1 MSLIGT
7 QETDTQVQVNE
18 IAHLL
23 KISQDT
29 SYDESEDILHVKEDF
44 EKLGSFF
51 DLIKQ
56 DISTNVSNAAESEV
70 IAEQNPLVT
79 EDVTDI
85 DTTAVNAYEQDEQ
98 IAEYE
103 SSPGDKL
110 TEEVSEGDG
119 QSSLVDNETTN
130 ADSDDFEI
138 DPIVG
143 ANVEDTNDNPKQSV
157 GEKVSDEL
165 LKIEYE
171 KGYSDA
177 VLQLEKSLEDE
188 KAYLRE
194 LSANLF
200 TIKGEISDE
209 LQKLIIEK
217 IHQLSMDFLSE
228 KIDEIPQTFLDKIM
242 VSVEHI
248 SSYLETVVVELNELD
263 ALAINSN
270 VTALE
275 DYAFKIK
282 VNKDLKRGEFK
293 ITDGD
298 TLFAKLHS

>member
-1 MSLIGT
+1 MSLIET

-56 DISTNVSNAAESEV
+56 DSRTNVADASESEV

-79 EDVTDI
+79 EDVTEI
-85 DTTAVNAYEQDEQ
+85 DTDAVNVSELHEQ

-103 SSPGDKL
+103 SSPADIL
-110 TEEVSEGDG
+110 TEEASEGDG
-119 QSSLVDNETTN
+119 QNSRVDNETIN
-130 ADSDDFEI
+130 ANSDDFEI

-143 ANVEDTNDNPKQSV
+143 VNVEETNDNPKQSV
-157 GEKVSDEL
+157 GEKVNDEL

-188 KAYLRE
+188 KARLTE

-200 TIKGEISDE
+200 TIKGEISEE
-209 LQKLIIEK
+209 LRKLIIEK
-217 IHQLSMDFLSE
+217 IHQLSMDFLGE
-228 KIDEIPQTFLDKIM
+228 KIDVMPQTLLNKIM
-242 VSVEHI
+242 ASVENI
-248 SSYLETVVVELNELD
+248 SSYLATVVVELNELD

-282 VNKDLKRGEFK
+282 VNRDLKRGEFK

-298 TLFAKLHS
+298 TLYAKFHS

>member
-1 MSLIGT
+1 MSLIET

-56 DISTNVSNAAESEV
+56 ESSTNVSNAAESEV

-79 EDVTDI
+79 EDLTDI

-119 QSSLVDNETTN
+119 QSSLVDNEKTN

-143 ANVEDTNDNPKQSV
+143 ANVEETNDNPKQSV

-248 SSYLETVVVELNELD
+248 SSYLETVVVELNDLD

-298 TLFAKLHS
+298 TLYAKLHS

>member
-1 MSLIGT
+1 MSLIET
-7 QETDTQVQVNE
+7 QETDTQVPVNE

-56 DISTNVSNAAESEV
+56 DSSTNVVDAAESEV
-70 IAEQNPLVT
+70 ITGQNPLVT
-79 EDVTDI
+79 EDVTEI
-85 DTTAVNAYEQDEQ
+85 DTDAVNAPELDEQ

-103 SSPGDKL
+103 SAPGDIL
-110 TEEVSEGDG
+110 TEEASKGDG
-119 QSSLVDNETTN
+119 QSSHVENNTTD
-130 ADSDDFEI
+130 ADSDDFVI
-138 DPIVG
+138 DPIIG
-143 ANVEDTNDNPKQSV
+143 ANTEETNDIPKQSV

-177 VLQLEKSLEDE
+177 VRQLEKSLEDE
-188 KAYLRE
+188 KAYLSE

-200 TIKGEISDE
+200 TIKGEISEE
-209 LQKLIIEK
+209 LQKLITEK
-217 IHQLSMDFLSE
+217 IHQLSIDFLGE
-228 KIDEIPQTFLDKIM
+228 KIDLIPQTLLDKIM
-242 VSVEHI
+242 ASVEHI
-248 SSYLETVVVELNELD
+248 SSYLETVVVELNEFD

-270 VTALE
+270 VTDLE

-298 TLFAKLHS
+298 TLYAKLHS

>member
-1 MSLIGT
+1 MSLIET

-56 DISTNVSNAAESEV
+56 ESSTNVSNAAESEV
-70 IAEQNPLVT
+70 ITEQNPLVT
-79 EDVTDI
+79 EDLTDI

-143 ANVEDTNDNPKQSV
+143 ANVEETNDNPKQSV

-209 LQKLIIEK
+209 LQKLFIEK
-217 IHQLSMDFLSE
+217 IHQLSIDFLSE
-228 KIDEIPQTFLDKIM
+228 KIDVIPQTFLDKIM

-248 SSYLETVVVELNELD
+248 SSYLETMVVELNELD

-298 TLFAKLHS
+298 TLYAKLHS

>member
-1 MSLIGT
+1 MSLIET

-56 DISTNVSNAAESEV
+56 ESSTNVSNAAESDV
-70 IAEQNPLVT
+70 IAEQNPLVI
-79 EDVTDI
+79 EDLTDI

-98 IAEYE
+98 IAEHE

-143 ANVEDTNDNPKQSV
+143 ANVEETNDNPKQSV

-165 LKIEYE
+165 LKVEYE

-200 TIKGEISDE
+200 TIKGKISDE

-228 KIDEIPQTFLDKIM
+228 KIDVIPQTFLDKII

-298 TLFAKLHS
+298 TLYAKLHS

>member
-1 MSLIGT
+1 MSLIET

-56 DISTNVSNAAESEV
+56 ESSTNVSNAAESEV
-70 IAEQNPLVT
+70 IAKQNPLVT
-79 EDVTDI
+79 EDLTDI

-119 QSSLVDNETTN
+119 QSSVVDNETTN
-130 ADSDDFEI
+130 ADSDNFEI

-143 ANVEDTNDNPKQSV
+143 AAVEETNDNPKQSV

-228 KIDEIPQTFLDKIM
+228 KIDVIPQTFLDKII

-263 ALAINSN
+263 AFAINSN

-298 TLFAKLHS
+298 TLYAKLHS

>member
-1 MSLIGT
+1 MSLIET

-44 EKLGSFF
+44 ETLGSFF

-56 DISTNVSNAAESEV
+56 DSRTNVADASESEV

-79 EDVTDI
+79 EDVTEI
-85 DTTAVNAYEQDEQ
+85 DTDAVNVSELHEQ

-103 SSPGDKL
+103 SSPADIL
-110 TEEVSEGDG
+110 TEEASEGDG
-119 QSSLVDNETTN
+119 QNSRVDNETIN
-130 ADSDDFEI
+130 ANSDDFEI

-143 ANVEDTNDNPKQSV
+143 VNVEETNDNPKQSV
-157 GEKVSDEL
+157 GEKVNDEL

-188 KAYLRE
+188 KARLTE

-200 TIKGEISDE
+200 TIKGEISEE
-209 LQKLIIEK
+209 LRKLIIEK
-217 IHQLSMDFLSE
+217 IHQLSMDFLGE
-228 KIDEIPQTFLDKIM
+228 KIDVMPQTLLNKIM
-242 VSVEHI
+242 ASVENI

-275 DYAFKIK
+275 EYAFKIK
-282 VNKDLKRGEFK
+282 VDKDLKRGEFK

-298 TLFAKLHS
+298 TLYAQLHS

>member
-1 MSLIGT
+1 MSLIET
-7 QETDTQVQVNE
+7 QETDTHVQVNE

-29 SYDESEDILHVKEDF
+29 SYDESDDILHVKEDF
-44 EKLGSFF
+44 EKLDSFF

-56 DISTNVSNAAESEV
+56 DSSANVVDAAASEV
-70 IAEQNPLVT
+70 IAEQNPLVA
-79 EDVTDI
+79 EDVTEI
-85 DTTAVNAYEQDEQ
+85 DNDAVNAPEPDEQ

-103 SSPGDKL
+103 SSPNEIL
-110 TEEVSEGDG
+110 TEEAIEGAV
-119 QSSLVDNETTN
+119 QSSPVDNETIN
-130 ADSDDFEI
+130 ADSDEFVI
-138 DPIVG
+138 DPIIG
-143 ANVEDTNDNPKQSV
+143 SNVEETNDNLKQGV
-157 GEKVSDEL
+157 GEKVGDEL

-200 TIKGEISDE
+200 TIKGEISKE
-209 LQKLIIEK
+209 LQKLVIEK
-217 IHQLSMDFLSE
+217 IHHLSMDFLGE

-242 VSVEHI
+242 ASVEHI
-248 SSYLETVVVELNELD
+248 SSYLETVIVELNELD

-270 VTALE
+270 LTALE
-275 DYAFKIK
+275 DYAFKVK
-282 VNKDLKRGEFK
+282 VNNNLKRGEFK

-298 TLFAKLHS
+298 TLYAKFHS

>member
-56 DISTNVSNAAESEV
+56 DSSTNVSNATESEV
-70 IAEQNPLVT
+70 IAKQNPLVT
-79 EDVTDI
+79 EEVKDI
-85 DTTAVNAYEQDEQ
+85 DTDAVKVPELDEQ

-103 SSPGDKL
+103 SSPDDML
-110 TEEVSEGDG
+110 NEEDSGRAL
-119 QSSLVDNETTN
+119 QSLSVDNETTN
-130 ADSDDFEI
+130 ADSDDFVI
-138 DPIVG
+138 DPIIG
-143 ANVEDTNDNPKQSV
+143 TNVEDTNDNPKQSE
-157 GEKVSDEL
+157 GEKVSAEL

-194 LSANLF
+194 LSSNLF
-200 TIKGEISDE
+200 TIKAEISKE

-217 IHQLSMDFLSE
+217 IHQLSIDFLGE
-228 KIDEIPQTFLDKIM
+228 KIDVLPQTLLDEIM
-242 VSVEHI
+242 ASVEHI

-263 ALAINSN
+263 ALAVKSN

-282 VNKDLKRGEFK
+282 VNTDLKRGEFK

-298 TLFAKLHS
+298 TLYAKFHS

>member
-1 MSLIGT
+1 MSLIET

-56 DISTNVSNAAESEV
+56 ESSTNVSNAAESEV

-79 EDVTDI
+79 EDLTDI

-130 ADSDDFEI
+130 ADSDNFEI

-143 ANVEDTNDNPKQSV
+143 ANVEETNDNPKQSV

-200 TIKGEISDE
+200 TIKGEISEE

-217 IHQLSMDFLSE
+217 IHQLSMDFLGE
-228 KIDEIPQTFLDKIM
+228 KIDVIPQSLLDKIM
-242 VSVEHI
+242 AAVEHI

-298 TLFAKLHS
+298 TLYAKLHS

>member
-1 MSLIGT
+1 MSLIET

-56 DISTNVSNAAESEV
+56 ESSTNVSNAAESEV
-70 IAEQNPLVT
+70 IAKQNPLVT
-79 EDVTDI
+79 EDLTDI

-98 IAEYE
+98 TAEYE
-103 SSPGDKL
+103 CSPGDKL
-110 TEEVSEGDG
+110 TEEVSEVDG
-119 QSSLVDNETTN
+119 QSSVVDNETTN
-130 ADSDDFEI
+130 ADSDNFEI

-143 ANVEDTNDNPKQSV
+143 ANVEETNDNLKQSV

-217 IHQLSMDFLSE
+217 IHQLSMDFLSD
-228 KIDEIPQTFLDKIM
+228 KIDVRPQTFFDKII

-298 TLFAKLHS
+298 TLYAKLHS

>member
-1 MSLIGT
+1 MSLIET

-29 SYDESEDILHVKEDF
+29 SYDESEGILHVKEDF

-56 DISTNVSNAAESEV
+56 ESSTNVSNAAESEV
-70 IAEQNPLVT
+70 IAKQNPLVT
-79 EDVTDI
+79 EDLTDI

-119 QSSLVDNETTN
+119 QSSVVDNETTN
-130 ADSDDFEI
+130 ADSDNFEI

-143 ANVEDTNDNPKQSV
+143 ANVEETNDNPKHSV

-165 LKIEYE
+165 LKVEYE

-228 KIDEIPQTFLDKIM
+228 KIDAIPQTFLDKIM

-263 ALAINSN
+263 AFAINSH

-298 TLFAKLHS
+298 TLYAKLHS

>member
-1 MSLIGT
+1 MSLIET

-56 DISTNVSNAAESEV
+56 ESSTNVSNAAESEV
-70 IAEQNPLVT
+70 IAKQNPLVT
-79 EDVTDI
+79 EDLTDI

-119 QSSLVDNETTN
+119 QSSVVDNETTN
-130 ADSDDFEI
+130 ADSDNFEI

-143 ANVEDTNDNPKQSV
+143 ANVDETNDNPKQSV

-177 VLQLEKSLEDE
+177 VLQLEKSLENE

-228 KIDEIPQTFLDKIM
+228 KIDVIPQTFLDKII

-298 TLFAKLHS
+298 TLYAKLHS

>member
-1 MSLIGT
+1 MSLIET
-7 QETDTQVQVNE
+7 QETDTHVQVNE

-44 EKLGSFF
+44 EKLESFF
-51 DLIKQ
+51 DLIKK
-56 DISTNVSNAAESEV
+56 DSSANVVDAAESEV
-70 IAEQNPLVT
+70 LAEQDPLIV
-79 EDVTDI
+79 EDVTEI
-85 DTTAVNAYEQDEQ
+85 DPDAENAPEPDEQ

-103 SSPGDKL
+103 NSTDDIL
-110 TEEVSEGDG
+110 TEEAIDG
-119 QSSLVDNETTN
+119 AVQSSPVDSETVN
-130 ADSDDFEI
+130 ADSDEFVI
-138 DPIVG
+138 DPIL
-143 ANVEDTNDNPKQSV
+143 ASNVEETNDNLKQSV
-157 GEKVSDEL
+157 GEKVGEEL

-194 LSANLF
+194 LLANLF
-200 TIKGEISDE
+200 TVKGEISEE

-217 IHQLSMDFLSE
+217 IHDLSMDFLGV
-228 KIDEIPQTFLDKIM
+228 KIDEIPRAFLDKITA
-242 VSVEHI
+242 SVEHI
-248 SSYLETVVVELNELD
+248 SSYLETVIVELNELD

-298 TLFAKLHS
+298 TLYAKFHS

>member
-1 MSLIGT
+1 MSLIET

-56 DISTNVSNAAESEV
+56 ESSTKVSNAAESEV

-79 EDVTDI
+79 EDLTDI

-143 ANVEDTNDNPKQSV
+143 ANVEETNDNPKQSV

-200 TIKGEISDE
+200 TIKGEISNE

-228 KIDEIPQTFLDKIM
+228 KIDVIPQTFLDKIM

-298 TLFAKLHS
+298 TLYAKLHS

>member
-1 MSLIGT
+1 MSLIET

-56 DISTNVSNAAESEV
+56 ESSTNVSNAAESEV

-79 EDVTDI
+79 EDLTDI

-119 QSSLVDNETTN
+119 QSSVVDNETTN
-130 ADSDDFEI
+130 ADSDNFEI

-143 ANVEDTNDNPKQSV
+143 ANVEETNDNPKQSV

-217 IHQLSMDFLSE
+217 IHQLSMDFLGE
-228 KIDEIPQTFLDKIM
+228 KIDVIPQILLDKIM
-242 VSVEHI
+242 ASVEHI

-298 TLFAKLHS
+298 TLYAKLHS

>member
-1 MSLIGT
+1 MSLIET
-7 QETDTQVQVNE
+7 QETDTHVQANE

-44 EKLGSFF
+44 EKLESFF

-56 DISTNVSNAAESEV
+56 DSSPSVADAAGSEV
-70 IAEQNPLVT
+70 IAEQDPLVT
-79 EDVTDI
+79 EDVTEI
-85 DTTAVNAYEQDEQ
+85 DTDTVNVPEPDEK

-103 SSPGDKL
+103 NSPDDML
-110 TEEVSEGDG
+110 TDEAIEGAV
-119 QSSLVDNETTN
+119 QSPSVDNETIN
-130 ADSDDFEI
+130 ADSDEFEI
-138 DPIVG
+138 EPIIG
-143 ANVEDTNDNPKQSV
+143 SNIEETNDNLKQSV
-157 GEKVSDEL
+157 GDEVGDEL

-188 KAYLRE
+188 KVYLRE

-200 TIKGEISDE
+200 TIKGEISEE

-217 IHQLSMDFLSE
+217 IRDLSMDFLGV
-228 KIDEIPQTFLDKIM
+228 KIDEIPRAFLDKITA
-242 VSVEHI
+242 SVEHI
-248 SSYLETVVVELNELD
+248 SSYLETVIVELNELD

-298 TLFAKLHS
+298 TLYAKFHP

>member
-1 MSLIGT
+1 MSLIET

-23 KISQDT
+23 KISQDP

-56 DISTNVSNAAESEV
+56 ESSTNVSNAAESEV

-79 EDVTDI
+79 EDLTDI

-143 ANVEDTNDNPKQSV
+143 ANVEETNDNPKQSV

-228 KIDEIPQTFLDKIM
+228 KIDVIPQTFLDKIM

-298 TLFAKLHS
+298 TLYAKLHS

>member
-1 MSLIGT
+1 MSLIET

-56 DISTNVSNAAESEV
+56 ESSTNVSNAAESEV

-79 EDVTDI
+79 EDLTDI

-110 TEEVSEGDG
+110 TEEVSERDG
-119 QSSLVDNETTN
+119 QSSVVDNETTN
-130 ADSDDFEI
+130 ADSDNFEI

-143 ANVEDTNDNPKQSV
+143 ANVEETNDNPKQSV

-228 KIDEIPQTFLDKIM
+228 KIDVIPQTFLDKII

-298 TLFAKLHS
+298 TLYAKLHS

>member
-1 MSLIGT
+1 MSLIET

-29 SYDESEDILHVKEDF
+29 SYDESEGILHVKEDF

-56 DISTNVSNAAESEV
+56 ESSTNVSNAAESEV
-70 IAEQNPLVT
+70 IAKQNPLVT
-79 EDVTDI
+79 EDLTDI
-85 DTTAVNAYEQDEQ
+85 DTTAVNAFEQDEQ

-119 QSSLVDNETTN
+119 QSSVVDNETTN
-130 ADSDDFEI
+130 ADSDNFEI

-143 ANVEDTNDNPKQSV
+143 VNVDETNDNPKQSV

-228 KIDEIPQTFLDKIM
+228 KIDVIPQTFLDKII

-298 TLFAKLHS
+298 TLYAKLHS

>member
-1 MSLIGT
+1 MSLIET

-56 DISTNVSNAAESEV
+56 DSSTNVVDAAESEV

-85 DTTAVNAYEQDEQ
+85 DTGAVNAPDLDEQ
-98 IAEYE
+98 IAEDE
-103 SSPGDKL
+103 SSPDDIL
-110 TEEVSEGDG
+110 NEEAIEGAVK
-119 QSSLVDNETTN
+119 SSRIDEETTN
-130 ADSDDFEI
+130 VDSDDFVI
-138 DPIVG
+138 DPIIG
-143 ANVEDTNDNPKQSV
+143 TNVEETNDNPKQSE
-157 GEKVSDEL
+157 GEKVSAEL
-165 LKIEYE
+165 LKLEYE

-200 TIKGEISDE
+200 TIKGEISEE
-209 LQKLIIEK
+209 LRKLIIEK
-217 IHQLSMDFLSE
+217 IHQLSMDFLGE
-228 KIDEIPQTFLDKIM
+228 KIDEIPQTLLDKIM
-242 VSVEHI
+242 ASVEHI

-282 VNKDLKRGEFK
+282 VNRDLKRGEFK

-298 TLFAKLHS
+298 TLYAKFHS

>member
-1 MSLIGT
+1 MSLIET

-56 DISTNVSNAAESEV
+56 ESSTNVSNAAESEV

-79 EDVTDI
+79 EDLTDI

-119 QSSLVDNETTN
+119 QSSLVDNEKTN

-143 ANVEDTNDNPKQSV
+143 ANVEETNDNPKQSV

-228 KIDEIPQTFLDKIM
+228 KIDVIPQTFLDKIM

-298 TLFAKLHS
+298 TLYAKLHS

>member
-1 MSLIGT
+1 MSLIET
-7 QETDTQVQVNE
+7 QETDTQVPVNE

-56 DISTNVSNAAESEV
+56 DSSTNVVDAAESEV
-70 IAEQNPLVT
+70 ISGQNPLVA
-79 EDVTDI
+79 EDVTEINTD
-85 DTTAVNAYEQDEQ
+85 AVNAPELDEQ

-103 SSPGDKL
+103 SAPGDIL
-110 TEEVSEGDG
+110 TEEASKGDG
-119 QSSLVDNETTN
+119 QSSHVENNTTD
-130 ADSDDFEI
+130 ADSDDFVI
-138 DPIVG
+138 DPIIG
-143 ANVEDTNDNPKQSV
+143 ANTEETNDIPKQSV

-177 VLQLEKSLEDE
+177 VRQLEKSLEDE
-188 KAYLRE
+188 KAYLSE

-200 TIKGEISDE
+200 TIKGEISEE
-209 LQKLIIEK
+209 LQKLITEK
-217 IHQLSMDFLSE
+217 IHQLSIDFLGE
-228 KIDEIPQTFLDKIM
+228 KIDLIPQTLLDKIM
-242 VSVEHI
+242 ASVEHI
-248 SSYLETVVVELNELD
+248 SSYLETVVVELNEFD

-270 VTALE
+270 VTDLE

-298 TLFAKLHS
+298 TLYAKLHS

>member
-51 DLIKQ
+51 DLIKH
-56 DISTNVSNAAESEV
+56 DSSTNVSNAAESEV
-70 IAEQNPLVT
+70 IAKQNPLVT
-79 EDVTDI
+79 EDVKDI
-85 DTTAVNAYEQDEQ
+85 DTDAVNVPELDEQ

-103 SSPGDKL
+103 SSPDDMLNEQASGGAL
-110 TEEVSEGDG
+110 
-119 QSSLVDNETTN
+119 QSSSVDNETTN
-130 ADSDDFEI
+130 ADSDDFVI
-138 DPIVG
+138 DPIIG
-143 ANVEDTNDNPKQSV
+143 TNVEDTNDNPKQCE
-157 GEKVSDEL
+157 GEKVSAEL

-194 LSANLF
+194 LSSNLF
-200 TIKGEISDE
+200 TIKGEISKE

-217 IHQLSMDFLSE
+217 IHQLSIDFLGE
-228 KIDEIPQTFLDKIM
+228 KIDVLPQTLLDEIM
-242 VSVEHI
+242 ASVEHI

-282 VNKDLKRGEFK
+282 VNRDLKRGEIK

-298 TLFAKLHS
+298 TLYAKFHS

>member
-1 MSLIGT
+1 MSLIET

-23 KISQDT
+23 KISQNT
-29 SYDESEDILHVKEDF
+29 SYDESEDILHVKDDF

-56 DISTNVSNAAESEV
+56 DSSTNVADAANSEA

-85 DTTAVNAYEQDEQ
+85 DTTAVNASELDEQ
-98 IAEYE
+98 IAADE
-103 SSPGDKL
+103 SSPGDIL
-110 TEEVSEGDG
+110 NEEAIEGDVK
-119 QSSLVDNETTN
+119 SSRIDDETTN
-130 ADSDDFEI
+130 VDSDDFVV
-138 DPIVG
+138 DPIIG
-143 ANVEDTNDNPKQSV
+143 TNVEETNDNPKQSED
-157 GEKVSDEL
+157 EKVSSEL
-165 LKIEYE
+165 LKLEYE

-200 TIKGEISDE
+200 TIKDEISEE

-217 IHQLSMDFLSE
+217 IHQLSMDFLGE
-228 KIDEIPQTFLDKIM
+228 KIDVIPQSLLDKIM
-242 VSVEHI
+242 AAVEHI

-275 DYAFKIK
+275 DYALKIK

-298 TLFAKLHS
+298 TLYAKLHS

>member
-1 MSLIGT
+1 MSLIET
-7 QETDTQVQVNE
+7 QETDTHVQANE
-18 IAHLL
+18 IANLL

-44 EKLGSFF
+44 EKLESFF

-56 DISTNVSNAAESEV
+56 DSSPSVADAAGSEV
-70 IAEQNPLVT
+70 IAEQDPLVT
-79 EDVTDI
+79 EDVTEI
-85 DTTAVNAYEQDEQ
+85 DTDTVNVPEPDEK

-103 SSPGDKL
+103 NSPDDML
-110 TEEVSEGDG
+110 TDEAIEGAV
-119 QSSLVDNETTN
+119 QSPSVDNETIN
-130 ADSDDFEI
+130 ADSDEFEI
-138 DPIVG
+138 EPIIG
-143 ANVEDTNDNPKQSV
+143 SNMEETNDNLKQSV
-157 GEKVSDEL
+157 GDEVGDEL

-188 KAYLRE
+188 KVYLRE

-200 TIKGEISDE
+200 TIKGEISEE

-217 IHQLSMDFLSE
+217 IRDLSMDFLGV
-228 KIDEIPQTFLDKIM
+228 KIDEIPRAFLDKITA
-242 VSVEHI
+242 SVEHI
-248 SSYLETVVVELNELD
+248 SSYLETVIVELNELD
-263 ALAINSN
+263 ALAIHSN

-282 VNKDLKRGEFK
+282 VNKDLKRGELK

-298 TLFAKLHS
+298 TLYAKFHS

>member
-1 MSLIGT
+1 MSLIET
-7 QETDTQVQVNE
+7 QETDTQVPVNE

-56 DISTNVSNAAESEV
+56 DSSTNVVDAAESEV
-70 IAEQNPLVT
+70 ITEQNSPVT
-79 EDVTDI
+79 EDVKDI
-85 DTTAVNAYEQDEQ
+85 DTDAVNAPEPDEQ

-103 SSPGDKL
+103 SAPGDIL
-110 TEEVSEGDG
+110 TEEASGGDG
-119 QSSLVDNETTN
+119 QSSHVENNTTD
-130 ADSDDFEI
+130 ADSDDFVI
-138 DPIVG
+138 DPIIG
-143 ANVEDTNDNPKQSV
+143 ANVEETNDIPKQSV

-177 VLQLEKSLEDE
+177 VRQLEKSLEDE
-188 KAYLRE
+188 KAYLSE

-200 TIKGEISDE
+200 TIKGEISEE
-209 LQKLIIEK
+209 LQKLITEK
-217 IHQLSMDFLSE
+217 IHQLSIDFLGE
-228 KIDEIPQTFLDKIM
+228 KIDLIPQTLLDKIM
-242 VSVEHI
+242 ASVEHI
-248 SSYLETVVVELNELD
+248 SSYLETVVVELNEFD

-270 VTALE
+270 VTDLE

-298 TLFAKLHS
+298 TLYAKLHS

>member
-1 MSLIGT
+1 MSLIET
-7 QETDTQVQVNE
+7 QETDTHVQVNE

-44 EKLGSFF
+44 EKLESFF

-56 DISTNVSNAAESEV
+56 DSSANVVDAAESEV
-70 IAEQNPLVT
+70 IAEQDPLVV
-79 EDVTDI
+79 EDVTEI
-85 DTTAVNAYEQDEQ
+85 DPDAENAPEPDEQ

-103 SSPGDKL
+103 NSTDDIL
-110 TEEVSEGDG
+110 TEEAIDG
-119 QSSLVDNETTN
+119 AVQSSPVDSETVN
-130 ADSDDFEI
+130 ADSDEFVI
-138 DPIVG
+138 DPIL
-143 ANVEDTNDNPKQSV
+143 ASNVEETNDNLKQSV
-157 GEKVSDEL
+157 GEKVGEEL

-188 KAYLRE
+188 KVYLRE

-200 TIKGEISDE
+200 TIKGEISKE

-217 IHQLSMDFLSE
+217 IHHLSMDFLGV
-228 KIDEIPQTFLDKIM
+228 KIDEIPRAFLDKITA
-242 VSVEHI
+242 SVEHI
-248 SSYLETVVVELNELD
+248 SSYLETVIVELNELD

-298 TLFAKLHS
+298 TLYAKFHS

>member
-1 MSLIGT
+1 MSLIET

-23 KISQDT
+23 KISQDS

-56 DISTNVSNAAESEV
+56 ESSTNVSNAAESEV

-79 EDVTDI
+79 EDLTDI

-143 ANVEDTNDNPKQSV
+143 ANVEETNDNPKQSV

-228 KIDEIPQTFLDKIM
+228 KIDVIPQTFLDKIM

-298 TLFAKLHS
+298 TLYAKLHS

>member
-1 MSLIGT
+1 MSLIET
-7 QETDTQVQVNE
+7 QETDTHVQVNE

-44 EKLGSFF
+44 EKLESFF

-56 DISTNVSNAAESEV
+56 DSSANVVDAAESEV
-70 IAEQNPLVT
+70 IAEQDPLVV
-79 EDVTDI
+79 EDVTEI
-85 DTTAVNAYEQDEQ
+85 DPDAENAPEPDEQ

-103 SSPGDKL
+103 NSTDDIL
-110 TEEVSEGDG
+110 TEEAIDG
-119 QSSLVDNETTN
+119 AVQSSPVDSETVN
-130 ADSDDFEI
+130 ADSDEFVI
-138 DPIVG
+138 DPIL
-143 ANVEDTNDNPKQSV
+143 ASNVEETNDNLKQSV
-157 GEKVSDEL
+157 GEKVGEEL

-188 KAYLRE
+188 KVYLRE

-200 TIKGEISDE
+200 TIKGEISEE

-217 IHQLSMDFLSE
+217 IHDLSMDFLGV
-228 KIDEIPQTFLDKIM
+228 KIDEIPRAFLDKITA
-242 VSVEHI
+242 SVEHI
-248 SSYLETVVVELNELD
+248 SSYLETVIVELNELD

-298 TLFAKLHS
+298 TLYAKFHS

>member
-1 MSLIGT
+1 MSLIET

-56 DISTNVSNAAESEV
+56 ESSTNVSNAAESEV

-79 EDVTDI
+79 EDLTDI

-143 ANVEDTNDNPKQSV
+143 ANVEETNDNPKQSV

-194 LSANLF
+194 LSSNLF
-200 TIKGEISDE
+200 TIKAEISKE

-217 IHQLSMDFLSE
+217 IHQLSIEFLGE
-228 KIDEIPQTFLDKIM
+228 KIDVLPQTLLDEIM
-242 VSVEHI
+242 ASVEHI

-298 TLFAKLHS
+298 TLYAKLHS

>member
-1 MSLIGT
+1 MSLIET
-7 QETDTQVQVNE
+7 QETDTHVQVNE

-44 EKLGSFF
+44 EKLESFF

-56 DISTNVSNAAESEV
+56 DSSPNVADAAESEV
-70 IAEQNPLVT
+70 IAEQNPLVA
-79 EDVTDI
+79 EDVTEI
-85 DTTAVNAYEQDEQ
+85 DTDAVNASEPDEQ

-103 SSPGDKL
+103 SSPGDIF
-110 TEEVSEGDG
+110 TEEASEGDG
-119 QSSLVDNETTN
+119 QSSRVDNVTTS
-130 ADSDDFEI
+130 ADSEDFVI

-143 ANVEDTNDNPKQSV
+143 ANVEETNDNPKQSV

-200 TIKGEISDE
+200 TIKGEISKE

-217 IHQLSMDFLSE
+217 IHQLSMDFLGE
-228 KIDEIPQTFLDKIM
+228 KIDGIPQSLLDKVM
-242 VSVEHI
+242 ASVEHI

-275 DYAFKIK
+275 DCAFKIK

-298 TLFAKLHS
+298 TLYAKLHS